1 MLKKMKNLKIFLL
14 LLATACSKNA
24 ETEQKA
30 ENLAENA
37 VELSDAQL
45 KNAEISTTSIQQSTL
60 KSILKVN
67 GKIDVPP
74 QNLVSISVPL
84 GGYVKT
90 TKLLPGM
97 HLSKGEEIAMIE
109 DQQYIQIQQDYL
121 LTKSKLHYAELEY
134 KRQSELNQSQASSE
148 KVMLQAEA
156 EVKNNKIL
164 LASLSEKLKLININP
179 ANLNETNI
187 SKSITIHSPINGF
200 VSKINVN
207 IGKYVNPS
215 DILFELVNPTD
226 IHLNMKVFEKDIAS
240 LSIGKK
246 VWAYTNANPNKKYLC
261 EIILISKDVSTD
273 GTTDVHCHFESYDK
287 SLIPGMYMNAEVEI
301 ISNNAYTLPDE
312 CIVNFEGKS
321 YVFIESTAK
330 KYDMQEVQIGQSDK
344 QQIEIKNAD
353 ELKNKKIVQRG
364 AYTLLM
370 KLKNTEEE

>member
-1 MLKKMKNLKIFLL
+1 MKNLKILL
-14 LLATACSKNA
+14 LLLVTACSKNE

-30 ENLAENA
+30 ENTAENT
-37 VELSDAQL
+37 VELNDSQL
-45 KNAEISTTSIQQSTL
+45 KNAEISTTSILQSTL
-60 KSILKVN
+60 TSTLKVN

-84 GGYVKT
+84 GGYIKT

-97 HLSKGEEIAMIE
+97 HLSKGEEIAIVE

-148 KVMLQAEA
+148 KVVLQAEA

-187 SKSITIHSPINGF
+187 SKSIAIHSPINGF

-207 IGKYVNPS
+207 IGKYVNPA

-226 IHLNMKVFEKDIAS
+226 IHLNMKIFEKDIAS
-240 LSIGKK
+240 LDIGKK
-246 VWAYTNANPNKKYLC
+246 VWAFTNANPNKKYLC
-261 EIILISKDVSTD
+261 KIILISKDVSSD

-287 SLIPGMYMNAEVEI
+287 SLIPGMYMNAEVQI
-301 ISNNAYTLPDE
+301 TSNNAFTLPDE
-312 CIVNFEGKS
+312 CVVNFEGKS
-321 YVFIESTAK
+321 YVFIENTAK
-330 KYDMQEVQIGQSDK
+330 KYDMQEVQTGQTDN
-344 QQIEIKNAD
+344 QQIEIKNAE
-353 ELKNKKIVQRG
+353 ELKNKKIVQKG